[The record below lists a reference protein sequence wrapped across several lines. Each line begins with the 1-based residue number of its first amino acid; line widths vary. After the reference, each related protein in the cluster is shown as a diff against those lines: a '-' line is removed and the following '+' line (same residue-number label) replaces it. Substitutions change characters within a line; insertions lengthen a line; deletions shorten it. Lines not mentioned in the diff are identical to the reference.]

1 MAGELLRMG
10 SALYRL
16 GQDFRDNYGDG
27 ILVFRIEEID
37 SNSYCEELA
46 GEASF
51 TSVWGPHTVNFRD
64 GVLLFDWYEERRTPI
79 AGVRRLLNLT
89 YRSMSRE
96 SAVPRLIA
104 RAALRPSTSGKSLG
118 GSP

>member
-1 MAGELLRMG
+1 MAGELLRLG
-10 SALYRL
+10 GALYRL
-16 GQDFRDNYGDG
+16 GQDFHENYGDG

-37 SNSYCEELA
+37 ANSYCEELA
-46 GEASF
+46 GEAAFGSIC
-51 TSVWGPHTVNFRD
+51 GPHTANFRD

-79 AGVRRLLNLT
+79 AGVRRLLNRT

-96 SAVPRLIA
+96 SAVPRLMA

-118 GSP
+118 GNP